1 MGRVLDLEEL
11 KRLREEA
18 RQEGRRFVFTNGC
31 FDILHRGHIELLR
44 AARSLGDQLA
54 VAINSD
60 SSVQRL
66 KGRRRPII
74 GEQDRAAVLAA
85 LEAVDFVIIFEED
98 TPQQVIAALRPDVL
112 VKGADY
118 AAEEIVG
125 RSEVRTSG
133 GEVVRIPLLDGYST
147 EKIMREIA
155 ARYAE
160 TTED

>member
-1 MGRVLDLEEL
+1 MGRILDLEEL
-11 KRLREEA
+11 KQLREEA
-18 RQEGRRFVFTNGC
+18 RREGRRFVFTNGC
-31 FDILHRGHIELLR
+31 FDILHRGHIELLK
-44 AARSLGDQLA
+44 AARSLGDHLA

-60 SSVQRL
+60 SSVRRL

-74 GEQDRAAVLAA
+74 GEHDRAAVLAA
-85 LEAVDFVIIFEED
+85 LKAVDFVVIFEED
-98 TPQQVIAALRPDVL
+98 TPQRVIAELCPDVL

-125 RSEVRTSG
+125 GREVRSSG

-147 EKIMREIA
+147 EKIMRRIA
-155 ARYAE
+155 ARYAR

>member
-1 MGRVLDLEEL
+1 MGRILDLEEL

-18 RQEGRRFVFTNGC
+18 RQDGRRFVFTNGC

-60 SSVQRL
+60 SSVRRL
-66 KGRRRPII
+66 KGRRRPIV

-118 AAEEIVG
+118 ATEEIVG
-125 RSEVRTSG
+125 GSEVRTSG

-160 TTED
+160 TAED